1 MQGIFRPPRDGAG
14 NRPPPLDTTGV
25 SWAENLSHPQIRR
38 SRLPAPPVPAPPPP
52 PPPPPAAPGAAP
64 AAAAVP
70 APGAAAVPAEIVEV
84 IHAPMQRFSLA
95 ENVFFI
101 VPRSEAAPAAVPA
114 AGHWIS
120 RYVIADADEDVT
132 LLLPPGD
139 PAVAAGVAV
148 DRRLARPEGSRVDQE
163 LPDSER
169 DGLTDAQLQSVT
181 PYPDPRFAL
190 LHRHFFLADPSHFQV
205 GELWLRKRAEEAER
219 LDYEFALRMQ
229 GLQNSGINAVWV
241 CSEMG
246 AEPGDRPD
254 MMEQFLRS
262 YLARFLSQAPMSALD
277 NPDAIIREAVQ
288 MHQQVT
294 DGFFFGGGTES
305 QLEIYD
311 GFTGV
316 AGSRPPAPP
325 LVTRLLGVA
334 HLLRVYLLGA
344 PTDSPGRSSAR
355 GGSGST
361 SGRWPPPSRRR
372 RRRWRASSSR
382 ARCGGCSRRT

>member
-1 MQGIFRPPRDGAG
+1 M
-14 NRPPPLDTTGV
+14 

-38 SRLPAPPVPAPPPP
+38 SRLPAPPAPAPPPPP
-52 PPPPPAAPGAAP
+52 PPPPPAAPGAPPVAP
-64 AAAAVP
+64 AVP

-95 ENVFFI
+95 ESVFFI
-101 VPRSEAAPAAVPA
+101 VPRSEAAPAPVPA

-120 RYVIADADEDVT
+120 RYVITDADEDVT

-139 PAVAAGVAV
+139 PAVAAAAGAPMN
-148 DRRLARPEGSRVDQE
+148 RRLARPEGSRVDQE

-294 DGFFFGGGTES
+294 DGFFFFGKKGLSPNLKFMTGLPGSPGRGPRPPHLLRVYWEWPTC
-305 QLEIYD
+305 YA
-311 GFTGV
+311 FTGS
-316 AGSRPPAPP
+316 GP
-325 LVTRLLGVA
+325 LVTRL
-334 HLLRVYLLGA
+334 
-344 PTDSPGRSSAR
+344 PF
-355 GGSGST
+355 
-361 SGRWPPPSRRR
+361 
-372 RRRWRASSSR
+372 
-382 ARCGGCSRRT
+382 GCAD